1 MIWTVIL
8 KSGDN
13 FVVHG
18 SSFNRSDEIG
28 KCLRSR
34 RLDGSDVAGIVQGN
48 HPVEKFTY
56 GGPPVVTPAELAKAR
71 QAAMEVPN
79 YISVGPELGN
89 DPKDW

>member
-18 SSFNRSDEIG
+18 SSFDRSDEIG
-28 KCLRSR
+28 RCLEARK
-34 RLDGSDVAGIVQGN
+34 LETDDVAGIVQGD
-48 HPVEKFTY
+48 HPVEKLS
-56 GGPPVVTPAELAKAR
+56 GGPPVKTPAEISRAR
-71 QAAMEVPN
+71 QAAMEVPS
-79 YISVGPELGN
+79 YFSLGPELGN